1 MAKNYIKNL
10 RPTNYVSEL
19 EGAGVS
25 GTINANGNKELIQ
38 INCSVD
44 GLGSFDANGPA
55 AQPNL
60 HPLGWDKAEAL
71 AARAK
76 EIVDA
81 VNAELLES

>member
-1 MAKNYIKNL
+1 MKKYIKNL
-10 RPTNYVSEL
+10 IPTNFASDIIGE
-19 EGAGVS
+19 GVS
-25 GTINANGNKELIQ
+25 GNINANGNKELIQ

-44 GLGSFDANGPA
+44 GLGSFDANGPGV
-55 AQPNL
+55 QPNL

-81 VNAELLES
+81 INAELAEM